1 MGDFTKII
9 KFIRKK
15 LYALET
21 TIYTKISK
29 IFAQSLPFN
38 MENSSLKLNFR
49 QIHLVHLPKPGP
61 ISKPALAFFLSL
73 LMQQRVLH
81 QSDSISK
88 IDLRERKKMIW
99 PPGPYSLMSNLWYIT
114 ASCPAAWAWM
124 NKATR
129 TLSMFLSLFINGY
142 IGSLASSLLIY
153 YLCYIRHCSWE
164 KIFLG

>member
-1 MGDFTKII
+1 M
-9 KFIRKK
+9 
-15 LYALET
+15 
-21 TIYTKISK
+21 
-29 IFAQSLPFN
+29 
-38 MENSSLKLNFR
+38 
-49 QIHLVHLPKPGP
+49 LVS
-61 ISKPALAFFLSL
+61 INLAFLLSFLT
-73 LMQQRVLH
+73 QQRVLH

-164 KIFLG
+164 DIFLGLIYVNRVPSSVHQMYWGHSFQLQYCQMHKKTTHITIFKFQSLLIPSCL

>member
-1 MGDFTKII
+1 MKILEA
-9 KFIRKK
+9 KK
-15 LYALET
+15 S
-21 TIYTKISK
+21 TICAK
-29 IFAQSLPFN
+29 IFKILCSKFGLN
-38 MENSSLKLNFR
+38 MAKLKLKTQYSANVFGPF
-49 QIHLVHLPKPGP
+49 LPKPCP

-164 KIFLG
+164 DIFLG